1 MSKEEPKKLKGIV
14 SISSEDFMS
23 KENQNEKNS
32 SNNNNNQKISPNI
45 SQPKTQSSK
54 KNNKNKQ
61 TSSTSS
67 KSLQLPDSFFEQ
79 ILESEFKL
87 KEKFD
92 VKTFYELINLYSS
105 AINFYESIKDPRFI
119 TYNQSLNLLFSM
131 PEVKK
136 FMEGKK
142 SLTKKEK
149 INDIEKRMLQSEK
162 KITKERVNKIYLS
175 KIQKNFGKNIIND
188 EFNKQSNIF
197 KKRKEEKRKKYLL
210 STSAIEAKKKQD
222 LHDDSH
228 EEHEDN
234 QNIKKRMKNANKSM
248 DIVIP
253 KDDNDSNGDEDSGSQ
268 IKIFKTCEKKNNPI
282 SLNNYYGENNVLDEL
297 RKEDIKNDINKISI
311 SGSGNDS
318 ANNLDD
324 TLSFSNSDNILL
336 DLSKISKIHKMTKKT
351 LFQENIKSIL
361 DIYIKECNDIFM
373 EKTLNSIIKD
383 YTESGSDIEKKLCES
398 AVNFYGQEKEMEYL
412 LNGEGNDETYND
424 QLESMVQQIQDESE
438 EAKLK
443 IIKEGEKKAKK
454 LNDKYINSLEN
465 VHHHKLDLLKEKLK
479 LEVTK
484 SVNSI
489 VLK

>member
-14 SISSEDFMS
+14 SISSEDYMS
-23 KENQNEKNS
+23 KENQNEKNTT
-32 SNNNNNQKISPNI
+32 NNNNNQKLTPNTSP
-45 SQPKTQSSK
+45 SKTQQIK
-54 KNNKNKQ
+54 KSNNNRQ
-61 TSSTSS
+61 TSSSSS

-79 ILESEFKL
+79 ILDYEFKL
-87 KEKFD
+87 KEKFE

-105 AINFYESIKDPRFI
+105 AIKFYESIKDPRFM

-142 SLTKKEK
+142 ILTKKEK

-162 KITKERVNKIYLS
+162 KITKEKVNKIYLS
-175 KIQKNFGKNIIND
+175 KIQKNLGKNIINY
-188 EFNKQSNIF
+188 EFNKQSSIF

-210 STSAIEAKKKQD
+210 STSAIETGKKKE
-222 LHDDSH
+222 LHEDNH

-234 QNIKKRMKNANKSM
+234 QNINKKQKMRNANKSM
-248 DIVIP
+248 DIIIP
-253 KDDNDSNGDEDSGSQ
+253 KDDSNGDEDSDSQ
-268 IKIFKTCEKKNNPI
+268 KRIFKTSEKKNNHI
-282 SLNNYYGENNVLDEL
+282 SLNNYYGENNVFDEL

-318 ANNLDD
+318 ANYLDD

-336 DLSKISKIHKMTKKT
+336 DLSKIHKMTKKT

-361 DIYIKECNDIFM
+361 DKYIKEFNDIFM
-373 EKTLNSIIKD
+373 EKTVNSIIKD
-383 YTESGSDIEKKLCES
+383 YTESGSSLEQKLCES

-412 LNGEGNDETYND
+412 LNSGENDETYND
-424 QLESMVQQIQDESE
+424 QLESMIQQIQDESE

-443 IIKEGEKKAKK
+443 IIKEGEQKAKK

-465 VHHHKLDLLKEKLK
+465 IHFHKLDILKDKLK
-479 LEVTK
+479 LEITK

>member
-1 MSKEEPKKLKGIV
+1 
-14 SISSEDFMS
+14 
-23 KENQNEKNS
+23 
-32 SNNNNNQKISPNI
+32 
-45 SQPKTQSSK
+45 
-54 KNNKNKQ
+54 
-61 TSSTSS
+61 
-67 KSLQLPDSFFEQ
+67 
-79 ILESEFKL
+79 
-87 KEKFD
+87 
-92 VKTFYELINLYSS
+92 
-105 AINFYESIKDPRFI
+105 
-119 TYNQSLNLLFSM
+119 M
-131 PEVKK
+131 PQVKK

-162 KITKERVNKIYLS
+162 KITKERVKKIYLS
-175 KIQKNFGKNIIND
+175 KIQKNLGKNIINN

-210 STSAIEAKKKQD
+210 STSAIETGKKQE
-222 LHDDSH
+222 LHDDNH

-234 QNIKKRMKNANKSM
+234 QNNNKKQKMKNANKSM
-248 DIVIP
+248 DIIIP
-253 KDDNDSNGDEDSGSQ
+253 KDDSNGDEDSDSQ
-268 IKIFKTCEKKNNPI
+268 KKIFKTSEKKNNPI

-318 ANNLDD
+318 ANYLDD

-336 DLSKISKIHKMTKKT
+336 DLSKIHKMTKKT

-361 DIYIKECNDIFM
+361 DKYIKEFNDIFM
-373 EKTLNSIIKD
+373 EKTVNSIIKD
-383 YTESGSDIEKKLCES
+383 YTESGSDLEKKLCES

-412 LNGEGNDETYND
+412 LNSGENDETYND
-424 QLESMVQQIQDESE
+424 QLESMIQQIQDESE

-443 IIKEGEKKAKK
+443 IIKEGEQKAKK

-465 VHHHKLDLLKEKLK
+465 IHFHKLDILKEKLK
-479 LEVTK
+479 LEITK